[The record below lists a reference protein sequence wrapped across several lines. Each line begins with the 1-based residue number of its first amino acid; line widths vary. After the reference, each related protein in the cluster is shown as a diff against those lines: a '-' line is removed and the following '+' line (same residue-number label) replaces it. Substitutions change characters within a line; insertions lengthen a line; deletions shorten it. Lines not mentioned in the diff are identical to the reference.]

1 MQSYKGEPVSDEL
14 QRLLDK
20 FAALFEE
27 PHQLPPHRTCDHYIK
42 LVEGCKL
49 VCIRPCKNSYH
60 LNNEMEKL
68 IKEMLAAGLL
78 WLSSSPYASTVMM
91 VKKSDGTWW
100 MYVDYKALNQ
110 QTIKD
115 KFLLP

>member
-78 WLSSSPYASTVMM
+78 
-91 VKKSDGTWW
+91 
-100 MYVDYKALNQ
+100 
-110 QTIKD
+110 
-115 KFLLP
+115 